1 MSKKTLMR
9 TISEELEYINQKI
22 DMKVIKGISYK
33 AEARRHKLLVSM
45 LQDVKRMPEAVNQG
59 HSIFSFF

>member
-22 DMKVIKGISYK
+22 DMKVIKGISYR
-33 AEARRHKLLVSM
+33 AEAKRHKLLVSM
-45 LQDVKRMPEAVNQG
+45 LHDVKRMPEASQRG